1 MSPVGHRV
9 SPECHQNVT
18 KMSPIWRRRVGLRS
32 DEKPLSGLTVR
43 LGGPDGHV
51 FNVRAYL
58 GAQRPGCEHLARHLP
73 AMREL
78 VVTWLR
84 TQRDARRLQTP
95 ERTLASYVF
104 QDFEGQSREAKLW
117 CCKVHGH
124 RPLNLQHDGVVV
136 ALRSV
141 CGEATTAQQ
150 TAALVSSVCT
160 AALGYDQPVTAKE
173 M

>member
-136 ALRSV
+136 PGRRRGV
-141 CGEATTAQQ
+141 RPGR
-150 TAALVSSVCT
+150 
-160 AALGYDQPVTAKE
+160 GYA
-173 M
+173 